1 MFIVVLL
8 YGLQDPIWS
17 HLWYVLVLFLT
28 VLLWTTLKNS
38 SLCCLKE
45 VICCLTLQGQLRS
58 YMPFERQWI
67 PHLPQGTTD
76 CVFVFKWEA
85 AFLLAYSWESLSGTG
100 DPGMLRL
107 EDGLGEEQGVMGG
120 DIIGHSLVA
129 HHRFSVSYQRRS
141 HLILSV
147 IFQTG
152 MMVLV

>member
-1 MFIVVLL
+1 MRSCILARL
-8 YGLQDPIWS
+8 
-17 HLWYVLVLFLT
+17 
-28 VLLWTTLKNS
+28 
-38 SLCCLKE
+38 
-45 VICCLTLQGQLRS
+45 QLRVHS
-58 YMPFERQWI
+58 
-67 PHLPQGTTD
+67 QGRGPR
-76 CVFVFKWEA
+76 V
-85 AFLLAYSWESLSGTG
+85 
-100 DPGMLRL
+100 LRL

>member
-1 MFIVVLL
+1 MRSCILA
-8 YGLQDPIWS
+8 
-17 HLWYVLVLFLT
+17 
-28 VLLWTTLKNS
+28 
-38 SLCCLKE
+38 SL
-45 VICCLTLQGQLRS
+45 QLRVTV
-58 YMPFERQWI
+58 R
-67 PHLPQGTTD
+67 D
-76 CVFVFKWEA
+76 
-85 AFLLAYSWESLSGTG
+85 G